1 MVAPNKTARE
11 IREGKRLPELLCPAG
26 SYDALC
32 AAVEGGADAVYMG
45 GVAFNARINAKN
57 FTEEEL
63 RRGIELA
70 HSYGTKIYIAANT
83 LVHDRELDG
92 FLHAAEH
99 VYRSGADALIVADLG
114 GARAIRDRFNIE
126 LHASTQ
132 LSGHGT
138 QTSNILRDLG
148 FSRMVCAR
156 EMSSEDITSFIDNS
170 PLECEVFVH
179 GALCVCH
186 SGQCLFS
193 SLVGGRSGNRG
204 ECAQPCRLPF
214 KVGGRDGYPLSLKD
228 LTLAAHIPE
237 LCRMGVASLK
247 IEGRMKSPE
256 YVYNVT
262 RIWRRLLDGRR
273 AATPEDIWELEA
285 VFSRGGFTDG
295 YFTRRIDRKMLG
307 VRSEEQKQVTRGL
320 VAFDGIKR
328 KIDVDMDVRILAST
342 PAELTLRRVE
352 GGESVTVTG
361 AVPEAARTAP
371 IDEAAVRKSLSKL
384 GDTPYALVNMTVELD
399 EGLML
404 PISQLNAL
412 RRDAV
417 HALTEKCVGVGK
429 TPVREAKH
437 RRPDGRRLKGRTAVF
452 YNADAIPESAF
463 DYFDIIYTPLEA
475 YNGRTNG
482 VLLPP
487 VIFDSERAEVE
498 RMLCEAVKM
507 GAKHG
512 LVSNLGHIDLVKNAG
527 LSLHGDFRLNVYNNG
542 SVEFLEKLGFE
553 DVILSP
559 ELTQAQM
566 RDIGGKTSACVYGRM
581 PLMITEKCV
590 GKEIADCNRCAAG
603 GVVLTDRR
611 GVGFPVLRVFGH
623 RSMILNSAPFYMADK
638 QNQLDA
644 NGIVMTHFIF
654 TVESTGEADRI
665 ITAYK
670 KNLPPKDPARI
681 KRIK

>member
-32 AAVEGGADAVYMG
+32 AAIEGGADAVYMG

-63 RRGIELA
+63 KRGIELA

-83 LVHDRELDG
+83 LVYDRELDG

-99 VYRSGADALIVADLG
+99 AIKCGADALIVADLG
-114 GARAIRDRFNIE
+114 GARAIRSRLDAE

-138 QTSNILRDLG
+138 ETANILREAG

-156 EMSSEDITSFIDNS
+156 EMSREDIQSFIDHS
-170 PLECEVFVH
+170 PLESEVFVH

-214 KVGGRDGYPLSLKD
+214 KVGGRDAYPLSLKD
-228 LTLAAHIPE
+228 LTLSEHIPE

-262 RIWRRLLDGRR
+262 RIWRRLLDSRR
-273 AATPEDIWELEA
+273 SATAEDVRELEA

-307 VRSEEQKQVTRGL
+307 IRSAQQKQVTREL
-320 VAFDGIKR
+320 EPFEGIKR
-328 KIDVDMDVRILAST
+328 KIDVDMQVRILANS
-342 PAELTLRRVE
+342 PAELTVKRIE

-384 GDTPYALVNMTVELD
+384 GDTPYALANMSVELD
-399 EGLML
+399 EGLIL

-412 RRDAV
+412 RREAV
-417 HALTEKCVGVGK
+417 GALTQKCVGVREVN
-429 TPVREAKH
+429 VREAEKKK
-437 RRPDGRRLKGRTAVF
+437 PSGRRTKSRTAVF
-452 YNADAIPESAF
+452 YNTAAIPESAYDF
-463 DYFDIIYTPLEA
+463 FDIIYTPLEV
-475 YNGRTNG
+475 YDGSTEG

-487 VIFDSERAEVE
+487 VIFDSERAEVKK
-498 RMLCEAVKM
+498 MLSDAVAR

-512 LVSNLGHIDLVKNAG
+512 LVSNLGHIDLVKDAG
-527 LSLHGDFRLNVYNNG
+527 LTLHGDFRLNVYNNG
-542 SVEFLEKLGFE
+542 SAEYLERLGFE

-566 RDIGGKTSACVYGRM
+566 RDIGGRTSVCVYGRT

-590 GKEIADCNRCAAG
+590 GKEIADCNACSSGKA
-603 GVVLTDRR
+603 VLTDRR
-611 GVGFPVLRVFGH
+611 GVSFPVLRVFAH
-623 RSMILNSAPFYMADK
+623 RSMIVNSAPFYMADK
-638 QNQLDA
+638 QKQLDA
-644 NGIVMTHFIF
+644 NGIAMTHFIF
-654 TVESTGEADRI
+654 TVESKREAEQV
-665 ITAYK
+665 ITAYQK
-670 KNLPPKDPARI
+670 ALPPKDPAKI